1 MLDRTEFLLLD
12 VLENEVVDLVAEL
25 EHVGPRLCCREFE
38 LVVLSVEGGDEF
50 DGLREGD
57 MEVVRG
63 IYLLPV
69 AIDYERVLAEQ
80 AVFHNFI
87 TLIYWMQAVT
97 HCLKRSREQYSLDCP
112 D

>member
-1 MLDRTEFLLLD
+1 
-12 VLENEVVDLVAEL
+12 
-25 EHVGPRLCCREFE
+25 
-38 LVVLSVEGGDEF
+38 VLSVEGGDEF
-50 DGLREGD
+50 YGLREGD

-97 HCLKRSREQYSLDCP
+97 HCLKRSREQYSAGLSGLRTVEVWHNYQIGYILDQYNE